1 VTLFVINPNSSQTVT
16 DGIDAAIAPLRDW
29 GHPIECLTLAEGPPG
44 IETDQ
49 HVTDVIAPTH
59 RFALSLDQRASGYVI
74 ACFSDPGVVSL
85 REKVDKPV
93 LGIREAAIAQALTLG
108 QKIGV
113 IAIGQKS
120 IPRHIAAFE
129 AMCLSE
135 RLAGDRPLDLS
146 VADLAD
152 PDKTSAR
159 LNSTAKALRDVDG
172 ADVLILGCAGM
183 TQYRAEV
190 EADIGL
196 PVIDPCQAAVVMAL
210 GQIKFRLTNR
220 TKG

>member
-1 VTLFVINPNSSQTVT
+1 VTLFVINPNSSQVVT

-29 GHPIECLTLAEGPPG
+29 GHPMECLTLAEGPPG

-49 HVTDVIAPTH
+49 HVADVIAPTH
-59 RFALSLDQRASGYVI
+59 RLALSLDPRASGYVI
-74 ACFSDPGVVSL
+74 ACFSDPGVVGL
-85 REKVDKPV
+85 RQLVDKPV

-108 QKIGV
+108 PKIGV
-113 IAIGQKS
+113 IAIGQRS
-120 IPRHIAAFE
+120 IPRHVAAFE
-129 AMCLSE
+129 VMGLSE

-152 PDKTSAR
+152 PDKTIAR
-159 LNSTAKALRDVDG
+159 MKSTAKALKDVDG

-183 TQYRAEV
+183 AHYRAEV
-190 EADIGL
+190 EADTGL
-196 PVIDPCQAAVVMAL
+196 PVVDPCQAAVAMAL
-210 GQIKFRLTNR
+210 GQITLRLTNR